1 MEKLMI
7 KKKEDVKQLILYT
20 IFGNMTFVI
29 SIVSYAFL
37 DIYMGMNELIANAI
51 AWVFAVLFSYATNKK
66 WVFKAPIPTK
76 TALLM
81 QLVAFFGGRFFTL
94 LIEEGIILVFITILG
109 FPSMWVK
116 ITAQIVVV
124 VLNYVISKLLV
135 FKQ

>member
-66 WVFKAPIPTK
+66 WVFKAPTPTK
-76 TALLM
+76 TALLIWWKIFY
-81 QLVAFFGGRFFTL
+81 AADRGRNH
-94 LIEEGIILVFITILG
+94 ISIHYYSGIPEHVGKDHSTDRCRSTKLCH
-109 FPSMWVK
+109 K
-116 ITAQIVVV
+116 QTAGV
-124 VLNYVISKLLV
+124 
-135 FKQ
+135 

>member
-1 MEKLMI
+1 
-7 KKKEDVKQLILYT
+7 
-20 IFGNMTFVI
+20 
-29 SIVSYAFL
+29 
-37 DIYMGMNELIANAI
+37 
-51 AWVFAVLFSYATNKK
+51 
-66 WVFKAPIPTK
+66 
-76 TALLM
+76 M

-135 FKQ
+135 LKQ

>member
-20 IFGNMTFVI
+20 IFGNMTFLI

-66 WVFKAPIPTK
+66 WVFKAPTPTK

-116 ITAQIVVV
+116 IIAQIVVV

>member
-66 WVFKAPIPTK
+66 WVFKAPTPTK

-81 QLVAFFGGRFFTL
+81 QLVAFFGGRDH
-94 LIEEGIILVFITILG
+94 ISIHYYSGIPEHVGKDHSTDRCRSTKLCH
-109 FPSMWVK
+109 K
-116 ITAQIVVV
+116 QTAGV
-124 VLNYVISKLLV
+124 
-135 FKQ
+135 